1 MCAVNLTN
9 DNPSKRHQVVKVMNM
24 FRSCF
29 WVLDKLQLFKLIQ
42 NVYNFICYFVR
53 FLFFQM
59 KVRVEW
65 MKMYLSLC
73 VLFAVSV
80 MAYEVYS

>member
-9 DNPSKRHQVVKVMNM
+9 DSPSKRHQVIKVMNM

-29 WVLDKLQLFKLIQ
+29 WVLDKLQYLIIQAYTKSIQFDLLFHTIS
-42 NVYNFICYFVR
+42 
-53 FLFFQM
+53 FFFRM

-80 MAYEVYS
+80 MA